1 MVMHEPEPGWANLAD
16 CGNFPCT
23 GPKNTLFLFTDTKYK
38 GITPI
43 PEKTKNFSIIPD
55 VKDFSK
61 KFDNCVKKDAWNAYL
76 CQNDKLGILLF
87 ESEDDDSLDRSM
99 QPIFLQFTSDNTIQN
114 KVNSFMDHGWDGFY
128 SS

>member
-1 MVMHEPEPGWANLAD
+1 MG
-16 CGNFPCT
+16 
-23 GPKNTLFLFTDTKYK
+23 LFLFTDTKYK

-43 PEKTKNFSIIPD
+43 AEKTKNFSIIPD
-55 VKDFSK
+55 VKDFSS
-61 KFDNCVKKDAWNAYL
+61 KFDNCVKKDAWNAYI

-99 QPIFLQFTSDNTIQN
+99 QPIYLQFTSDITIQN

-128 SS
+128 S